1 MVSKMF
7 PYGKS
12 FQISLPDP
20 QANFQATAA
29 MAHLAQ
35 RQAFQLQAAFFQWH
49 RARSCADRWALK
61 ELRAMAATAGEV
73 TTTGRLVEVEK
84 VKAYLHS
91 VAWALRAEMF

>member
-7 PYGKS
+7 PHGKS
-12 FQISLPDP
+12 PQIPLPD
-20 QANFQATAA
+20 
-29 MAHLAQ
+29 LAR

-49 RARSCADRWALK
+49 RTRSCADRWALK

-84 VKAYLHS
+84 VKTYLHS